1 MMSTLVS
8 EMFLRM
14 SEVTPLPVE
23 WVWEGLVPRRSLTLL
38 TGDPGIGKSLVTL
51 QVAAMVTRGVT
62 NPRDLTPWLASGKPA
77 TGDANQRANGAN
89 GKLVG
94 GAKGK
99 PAGGANGNSD
109 GMPTTPEEAPHPN
122 HSPRKAGAR
131 GFGTSPLGSLGP
143 LEECSTGV
151 LVLSAADQPRET
163 VLPRL
168 IAAGADPSQVF
179 FLNGEVVDD
188 SVDDLN
194 ARRVVR
200 PFRLSQDIDK
210 LEWCLMELSDQGID
224 VGLIVIDSVDRYLGT
239 DDKKSARIDV
249 VAQLSDLAAKADLAV
264 LVTANTS
271 MKAGSRGGTVVYQEL
286 MNTARSVLM
295 VAPDLEDLDRRLVL
309 PVKHNLTG
317 RPPGLSFTVSDAGVE
332 WGTEPLDLSIE
343 EYRLQSRRNEKL
355 ALVSDDGQ
363 EIQRAANWLKDELAQ
378 EAAPS
383 ELVQRRASQVHLS
396 YGTLRR
402 AFKLIGGK
410 VRKQKNQWFWSLPED
425 EAERE
430 SSAATGNVLVI

>member
-14 SEVTPLPVE
+14 SEITPLPVE

-38 TGDPGIGKSLVTL
+38 TGDPGVGKSLVTL
-51 QVAAMVTRGVT
+51 QVAAMVTRGVSK
-62 NPRDLTPWLASGKPA
+62 PRDLTPYLASGKAVGVDA
-77 TGDANQRANGAN
+77 TQRASGAN
-89 GKLVG
+89 GQ
-94 GAKGK
+94 
-99 PAGGANGNSD
+99 PAGGANGHSD
-109 GMPTTPEEAPHPN
+109 GMPTTPEDASHPN
-122 HSPRKAGAR
+122 PSPRKAGAR
-131 GFGTSPLGSLGP
+131 GFETSPLGA
-143 LEECSTGV
+143 CSTGV
-151 LVLSAADQPRET
+151 LVLSAADQPRQT

-179 FLNGEVVDD
+179 FLKGNVVDD
-188 SVDDLN
+188 SDDDPN
-194 ARRVVR
+194 ASPVVR
-200 PFRLSQDIDK
+200 PFRLSQDINK
-210 LEWCLMELSDQGID
+210 LEWCLMELFDQGID
-224 VGLIVIDSVDRYLGT
+224 VGLIVIDSIDRYLGS
-239 DDKKSARIDV
+239 DEKKSARIDV
-249 VAQLSDLAAKADLAV
+249 VAQLANLAANADCAI

-317 RPPGLSFTVSDAGVE
+317 RPPGLSFTVNDGGVQ
-332 WGTEPLDLSIE
+332 WGTESIDLSIE
-343 EYRLQSRRNEKL
+343 EYHLQSRRNEKL
-355 ALVSDDGQ
+355 ALVRDDGQ
-363 EIQRAANWLKDELAQ
+363 EIQRAANWLKDELAL

-383 ELVQRRASQVHLS
+383 ELVQHKATQVHLS

-410 VRKQKNQWFWSLPED
+410 VRKQKNQWFWSLPVD
-425 EAERE
+425 EIDSE
-430 SSAATGNVLVI
+430 SSVTTGNVLVI

>member
-1 MMSTLVS
+1 MSTLVS

-38 TGDPGIGKSLVTL
+38 TGDPGVGKSLVTL

-62 NPRDLTPWLASGKPA
+62 NPRDVTPGLASGK
-77 TGDANQRANGAN
+77 TVGGDANHCASGSN
-89 GKLVG
+89 GKTAVG
-94 GAKGK
+94 VNGK
-99 PAGGANGNSD
+99 SD
-109 GMPTTPEEAPHPN
+109 SKFFATPDGE
-122 HSPRKAGAR
+122 
-131 GFGTSPLGSLGP
+131 SLRA
-143 LEECSTGV
+143 STGV
-151 LVLSAADQPRET
+151 LVLSAADLPRET

-179 FLNGEVVDD
+179 FLNGDVVDD
-188 SVDDLN
+188 SDDDLN
-194 ARRVVR
+194 ARRLVR

-224 VGLIVIDSVDRYLGT
+224 VGLIVIDSIDRYLGT
-239 DDKKSARIDV
+239 DEKKSARIDV
-249 VAQLSDLAAKADLAV
+249 VAQLSDLAAKADLAM
-264 LVTANTS
+264 LVTANAS

-309 PVKHNLTG
+309 PIKHNLTG
-317 RPPGLSFTVSDAGVE
+317 RPPGLSFTVSDAGVQ
-332 WGTEPLDLSIE
+332 WGTEPVDLSVE
-343 EYRLQSRRNEKL
+343 EYRLQSRRNEKQ
-355 ALVSDDGQ
+355 ALVRDDGQ
-363 EIQRAANWLKDELAQ
+363 EIQRAANWLKDELAL
-378 EAAPS
+378 EATPS
-383 ELVQRRASQVHLS
+383 ELVQRRASQVYLS

-425 EAERE
+425 DAEKE
-430 SSAATGNVLVI
+430 SSVATGNVLVI

>member
-1 MMSTLVS
+1 MSTLVS

-14 SEVTPLPVE
+14 SEATPLPVE
-23 WVWEGLVPRRSLTLL
+23 WVWEGLVPQRNLTLL

-51 QVAAMVTRGVT
+51 QVAAMVTRRVT

-77 TGDANQRANGAN
+77 MGDANQRANGAN
-89 GKLVG
+89 GEPAGKLVS

-99 PAGGANGNSD
+99 SDAGSNDNSAS
-109 GMPTTPEEAPHPN
+109 MPTPPEAHPN
-122 HSPRKAGAR
+122 ASPRKAGAR
-131 GFGTSPLGSLGP
+131 GFGTPPLG
-143 LEECSTGV
+143 ECSTGV
-151 LVLSAADQPRET
+151 LILSAADQPRQT

-179 FLNGEVVDD
+179 FLNGDVVDD
-188 SVDDLN
+188 SDDDLN
-194 ARRVVR
+194 ARPVVR

-224 VGLIVIDSVDRYLGT
+224 VGLIVIDSIDRYLGV
-239 DDKKSARIDV
+239 DEKKSARIDV
-249 VAQLSDLAAKADLAV
+249 VAQLASLADKADCAI

-309 PVKHNLTG
+309 PIKHNLTG
-317 RPPGLSFTVSDAGVE
+317 RPPGLSFTVSDTGVQ
-332 WGTEPLDLSIE
+332 WGTEPVDLSVE
-343 EYRLQSRRNEKL
+343 EYRLQSRRNEKQ
-355 ALVSDDGQ
+355 ALVRDDGQ
-363 EIQRAANWLKDELAQ
+363 EIQRAANWLKDELAL
-378 EAAPS
+378 EATPS

-425 EAERE
+425 EVDSE
-430 SSAATGNVLVI
+430 SSVATGNVLVI

>member
-14 SEVTPLPVE
+14 SEITPLPVE

-38 TGDPGIGKSLVTL
+38 TGDPGVGKSLVTL
-51 QVAAMVTRGVT
+51 QVAAMVTRGVM
-62 NPRDLTPWLASGKPA
+62 NPRDLTPGLASGKPVS
-77 TGDANQRANGAN
+77 GDANHRASGAN
-89 GKLVG
+89 GKL
-94 GAKGK
+94 
-99 PAGGANGNSD
+99 AGGANGNSASRSSATPD
-109 GMPTTPEEAPHPN
+109 GE
-122 HSPRKAGAR
+122 SPRA
-131 GFGTSPLGSLGP
+131 
-143 LEECSTGV
+143 STGV

-179 FLNGEVVDD
+179 FLNGDVADD
-188 SVDDLN
+188 SDDDLN
-194 ARRVVR
+194 ARPVVR

-224 VGLIVIDSVDRYLGT
+224 VGLIVIDSIDRYLGT
-239 DDKKSARIDV
+239 DEKKSARIDV
-249 VAQLSDLAAKADLAV
+249 VAQLSDLAAKADLAM

-317 RPPGLSFTVSDAGVE
+317 RPPGLSFTVNDGGVQ
-332 WGTEPLDLSIE
+332 WGTEPIDLSIG
-343 EYRLQSRRNEKL
+343 EYHLQSRRNEKL
-355 ALVSDDGQ
+355 ALVRDDGQ
-363 EIQRAANWLKDELAQ
+363 EIQRAANWLKDELAL

-425 EAERE
+425 ELEKE
-430 SSAATGNVLVI
+430 SSAISGNVLVI

>member
-14 SEVTPLPVE
+14 SETTPLPVE
-23 WVWEGLVPRRSLTLL
+23 WVWEGLVPRRNLTLV

-51 QVAAMVTRGVT
+51 QVAAMVTRGVSK
-62 NPRDLTPWLASGKPA
+62 PRDLTPYLASGKA
-77 TGDANQRANGAN
+77 VGGDANHRASGAN
-89 GKLVG
+89 
-94 GAKGK
+94 GK

-109 GMPTTPEEAPHPN
+109 GMSTTPEEAPHPN
-122 HSPRKAGAR
+122 PSPRKAGAR
-131 GFGTSPLGSLGP
+131 GFGTPPLG
-143 LEECSTGV
+143 ECSTGV
-151 LVLSAADQPRET
+151 LVLSAADQPRQT

-179 FLNGEVVDD
+179 FLKGNVVDD
-188 SVDDLN
+188 SDDDPN
-194 ARRVVR
+194 ASPVVR
-200 PFRLSQDIDK
+200 PFRLSQDINK
-210 LEWCLMELSDQGID
+210 LEWCLMELFDQGID
-224 VGLIVIDSVDRYLGT
+224 VGLIVIDSIDRYLGS
-239 DDKKSARIDV
+239 DEKKSARIDV
-249 VAQLSDLAAKADLAV
+249 VAQLANLAANADCAILI
-264 LVTANTS
+264 TANTS

-317 RPPGLSFTVSDAGVE
+317 RPPGLSFTVNDGGVQ
-332 WGTEPLDLSIE
+332 WGAEPIDLSIE
-343 EYRLQSRRNEKL
+343 EYHLQSRRNEKL
-355 ALVSDDGQ
+355 ALVSDNGQ
-363 EIQRAANWLKDELAQ
+363 EIQRAANWLKDELAL

-425 EAERE
+425 EIDSEA
-430 SSAATGNVLVI
+430 SVTTGNVLVI

>member
-1 MMSTLVS
+1 MMSTVVS

-14 SEVTPLPVE
+14 SEATPLPVE
-23 WVWEGLVPRRSLTLL
+23 WIWEGLVPRRNLTLL
-38 TGDPGIGKSLVTL
+38 TGDPGIGKSLVAL

-62 NPRDLTPWLASGKPA
+62 NPRDLTSGLASGKPVA
-77 TGDANQRANGAN
+77 GDAGHRDSGAN
-89 GKLVG
+89 GK
-94 GAKGK
+94 
-99 PAGGANGNSD
+99 ANGGNDNSD
-109 GMPTTPEEAPHPN
+109 GMPTTPEDAPHPN
-122 HSPRKAGAR
+122 PSPRKAGAR
-131 GFGTSPLGSLGP
+131 GFGTSPLGA
-143 LEECSTGV
+143 CSTGV
-151 LVLSAADQPRET
+151 LVLSAADQPRQT

-179 FLNGEVVDD
+179 FLNGDVVDD
-188 SVDDLN
+188 SDDDLN
-194 ARRVVR
+194 ARPVVR

-224 VGLIVIDSVDRYLGT
+224 VGLIVIDSIDRYLGV
-239 DDKKSARIDV
+239 DEKKSARIDV
-249 VAQLSDLAAKADLAV
+249 VAQLASLADKADCAI

-309 PVKHNLTG
+309 PIKHNLTG
-317 RPPGLSFTVSDAGVE
+317 RPPGLSFTVSDAGVQ
-332 WGTEPLDLSIE
+332 WGTEPVDLSVE
-343 EYRLQSRRNEKL
+343 EYRLQSRRNEKQ
-355 ALVSDDGQ
+355 ALVRDDGQ
-363 EIQRAANWLKDELAQ
+363 EIQRAANWLKDELAL
-378 EAAPS
+378 EATPS

-425 EAERE
+425 EVDSE
-430 SSAATGNVLVI
+430 SSIATGNMLVI

>member
-1 MMSTLVS
+1 MSTLVS

-38 TGDPGIGKSLVTL
+38 TGDPGVGKSLVTL

-62 NPRDLTPWLASGKPA
+62 NPRDVTPGLASGK
-77 TGDANQRANGAN
+77 TVGGDANHCASGSN
-89 GKLVG
+89 GKTAVG
-94 GAKGK
+94 VNGK
-99 PAGGANGNSD
+99 SD
-109 GMPTTPEEAPHPN
+109 SKFFATPDGE
-122 HSPRKAGAR
+122 
-131 GFGTSPLGSLGP
+131 SLRA
-143 LEECSTGV
+143 STGV
-151 LVLSAADQPRET
+151 LVLSAADLPRET

-179 FLNGEVVDD
+179 FLNGDVVDD
-188 SVDDLN
+188 SDDDLN
-194 ARRVVR
+194 ARRLVR

-224 VGLIVIDSVDRYLGT
+224 VGLIVIDSIDRYLGT
-239 DDKKSARIDV
+239 DEKKSARIDV
-249 VAQLSDLAAKADLAV
+249 VAQLSDLAAKADLAI
-264 LVTANTS
+264 LATANTS

-286 MNTARSVLM
+286 MNSARSVLM

-317 RPPGLSFTVSDAGVE
+317 RPPGLSFTVNDGGVQ
-332 WGTEPLDLSIE
+332 WGTEPIDLSIE
-343 EYRLQSRRNEKL
+343 EYHLQSRRNEKL

-363 EIQRAANWLKDELAQ
+363 EIQRAANWLKDELAL

-383 ELVQRRASQVHLS
+383 ELVQRRASQFHLS

-425 EAERE
+425 DAEKE
-430 SSAATGNVLVI
+430 SSVATGNVLVI

>member
-1 MMSTLVS
+1 MSSTLVS

-14 SEVTPLPVE
+14 SEATLLPVE
-23 WVWEGLVPRRSLTLL
+23 WVWEGLVPRRNLTLL

-62 NPRDLTPWLASGKPA
+62 KPQDLSPWITSGKPA
-77 TGDANQRANGAN
+77 TGDATQRANGTN
-89 GKLVG
+89 GKTVG
-94 GAKGK
+94 SV
-99 PAGGANGNSD
+99 NGHSASNSA
-109 GMPTTPEEAPHPN
+109 TTPDSG
-122 HSPRKAGAR
+122 SPR
-131 GFGTSPLGSLGP
+131 P
-143 LEECSTGV
+143 STGV

-188 SVDDLN
+188 SDDDLN

-200 PFRLSQDIDK
+200 PFRLSRDIDK

-239 DDKKSARIDV
+239 DEKKSARIDV

-332 WGTEPLDLSIE
+332 WGTEPIDLSVE

-378 EAAPS
+378 DAAPS

-410 VRKQKNQWFWSLPED
+410 VRKQKNQWFWSLTED
-425 EAERE
+425 EAEKE
-430 SSAATGNVLVI
+430 SSAATGNLLVI

>member
-14 SEVTPLPVE
+14 SEVTPLPVK

-38 TGDPGIGKSLVTL
+38 TGDPGVGKSLVTL

-62 NPRDLTPWLASGKPA
+62 NPRDLTPGLASGKPVS
-77 TGDANQRANGAN
+77 GDAKHRASGAN
-89 GKLVG
+89 
-94 GAKGK
+94 GK
-99 PAGGANGNSD
+99 PAGGAKGNSD
-109 GMPTTPEEAPHPN
+109 GKFSATPDGE
-122 HSPRKAGAR
+122 SAR
-131 GFGTSPLGSLGP
+131 G
-143 LEECSTGV
+143 STGV

-179 FLNGEVVDD
+179 FLNGDVVDD
-188 SVDDLN
+188 SDDDLN
-194 ARRVVR
+194 ARPVVR

-224 VGLIVIDSVDRYLGT
+224 VGLIVIDSIDRYLRT
-239 DDKKSARIDV
+239 DEKKSERIDV
-249 VAQLSDLAAKADLAV
+249 VAQLSDLAAKADLAI

-295 VAPDLEDLDRRLVL
+295 VASDLEDLDRRLVL

-317 RPPGLSFTVSDAGVE
+317 RPPCLSFTVNDGGVL
-332 WGTEPLDLSIE
+332 WGTEPIDLSIE
-343 EYRLQSRRNEKL
+343 EYHLQSRRNEKL

-363 EIQRAANWLKDELAQ
+363 EIQRAANWLKDELAL

-410 VRKQKNQWFWSLPED
+410 VRKQKNQWLWSLPED
-425 EAERE
+425 EAEKE
-430 SSAATGNVLVI
+430 SSVATGNVLVI

>member
-14 SEVTPLPVE
+14 SETTPLPIE
-23 WVWEGLVPRRSLTLL
+23 WVWEGLVPRKNLTLL

-62 NPRDLTPWLASGKPA
+62 NPRDLTPWVVSGKPV
-77 TGDANQRANGAN
+77 TGDATHRAKTAN
-89 GKLVG
+89 DKPVG
-94 GAKGK
+94 GHHGK
-99 PAGGANGNSD
+99 PVNSTNGHSSSRSAVT
-109 GMPTTPEEAPHPN
+109 PTGE
-122 HSPRKAGAR
+122 SPRA
-131 GFGTSPLGSLGP
+131 
-143 LEECSTGV
+143 STGV
-151 LVLSAADQPRET
+151 LVLSAADQPRQT

-168 IAAGADPSQVF
+168 IAAGADPSKVF
-179 FLNGEVVDD
+179 FLNGDVVDD
-188 SVDDLN
+188 ADEDHT

-200 PFRLSQDIDK
+200 PFRLSQDIDR

-224 VGLIVIDSVDRYLGT
+224 VGLIVIDSIDHYLGT
-239 DDKKSARIDV
+239 DEKKSARIDV
-249 VAQLSDLAAKADLAV
+249 VAQLAKLAETADLAM
-264 LVTANTS
+264 LITANTS

-286 MNTARSVLM
+286 MNTARSALM

-309 PVKHNLTG
+309 PVKYNLTG
-317 RPPGLSFTVSDAGVE
+317 RPPGLSFTISDAGVQ
-332 WGTEPLDLSIE
+332 WGTEPIDLSVE
-343 EYRLQSRRNEKL
+343 EYRLQGRRNEKL

-363 EIQRAANWLKDELAQ
+363 EIQRAANWLKDELAL

-383 ELVQRRASQVHLS
+383 ELVQHKATQVHLS

-410 VRKQKNQWFWSLPED
+410 VRKQKNQWFWSLKED
-425 EAERE
+425 EVDKG
-430 SSAATGNVLVI
+430 SPAATGNLLVI

>member
-14 SEVTPLPVE
+14 SETTPLPVE
-23 WVWEGLVPRRSLTLL
+23 WVWEGLVPQRNLTLL

-62 NPRDLTPWLASGKPA
+62 NPRDLVPGLALVKPDSGDAKHRASGV
-77 TGDANQRANGAN
+77 N
-89 GKLVG
+89 GK
-94 GAKGK
+94 A
-99 PAGGANGNSD
+99 AGGANGNSD
-109 GMPTTPEEAPHPN
+109 AMPSTPEDAPHPN
-122 HSPRKAGAR
+122 PSPRKAGAR
-131 GFGTSPLGSLGP
+131 GFGTSPLGA
-143 LEECSTGV
+143 CSTGV
-151 LVLSAADQPRET
+151 LVLSAADQPRQT

-179 FLNGEVVDD
+179 FLNGDVVDD
-188 SVDDLN
+188 SDDDLN
-194 ARRVVR
+194 ARPVVR

-224 VGLIVIDSVDRYLGT
+224 VGLIVIDSIDRYLGV
-239 DDKKSARIDV
+239 DEKKSARIDV
-249 VAQLSDLAAKADLAV
+249 VAQLASLADKADCAI

-309 PVKHNLTG
+309 PIKHNLTG
-317 RPPGLSFTVSDAGVE
+317 RPPGLSFTVSDAGVQ
-332 WGTEPLDLSIE
+332 WGTEPVDLSAE
-343 EYRLQSRRNEKL
+343 EYRLQSRRNEKQ
-355 ALVSDDGQ
+355 ALVRDDGQ
-363 EIQRAANWLKDELAQ
+363 EIQRAANWLKDELAL
-378 EAAPS
+378 EATPS

-425 EAERE
+425 EVDSE
-430 SSAATGNVLVI
+430 SSIATGNMLVI